1 MCAAGILAAL
11 AAVPTSARARLEQ
24 LTRLPQVGFGAGV
37 EFHPLWGYRL
47 VNPGTGSPRQIESLG
62 RRLQENPGEVSL
74 YVQLADLLAGTGN
87 RRAGEA
93 LLARAAELSQRQG
106 AEDTADAERLTAYA
120 EVLLR
125 LGRWDEAERT
135 LRQAVQAAP
144 EGWRPS
150 AHLARLLSAR
160 ALGQV
165 WSAVADPRAGF
176 GSEALQRGDF
186 SGPVEPV
193 AAEAARR
200 LMTEAQTLAER
211 AVSLGPEQ
219 AEAYRGR
226 ATVRANQRLLEA
238 RLTRRGPEND
248 PPPYLEAIFRSEA
261 LTDLRRAAALE
272 PDAPEAHGCRA
283 LVEAIVGAGPP
294 IAAGLNDLLNRRLWS
309 ALPEES
315 RAAVRAA
322 LGQLERLGQSPDPR
336 PASAALGTA
345 GLVQF
350 FLVEDTAG
358 GLASLRRAVAL
369 DPDNDP
375 AWEALTF
382 ALAFSREYAE
392 LLTVCRGRLEHRDT
406 PRARLLLAKAL
417 EKNGQLEAMVAEAGE
432 LQRRFSQDALAHLTL
447 AAALLK
453 TDHSEL
459 GLARAQ
465 QHLGRAARLAG
476 DRPAPELAVEL
487 LFQRGLWFALAGQ
500 LEQARTQFR
509 GVLELV
515 PEHPEASEALSLL
528 DQFGAAED

>member
-1 MCAAGILAAL
+1 MGAGAILAAL
-11 AAVPTSARARLEQ
+11 AAVPTSARTRLEQ
-24 LTRLPQVGFGAGV
+24 LTRLPQVGFSAGV
-37 EFHPLWGYRL
+37 EFHPLRGYRL
-47 VNPGTGSPRQIESLG
+47 ANAGAGSPRQIESLG
-62 RRLQENPGEVSL
+62 RRLQENPGEVFL
-74 YVQLADLLAGTGN
+74 YVRLADLLAGTGN

-93 LLARAAELSQRQG
+93 LLARAAELVHRQG

-125 LGRWDEAERT
+125 LGRWDEAERV
-135 LRQAVQAAP
+135 LRRAVEAAP
-144 EGWRPS
+144 NHWRPS

-160 ALGQV
+160 ALSQV
-165 WSAVADPRAGF
+165 WPAVADPRAGF
-176 GSEALQRGDF
+176 GREALQGGDF
-186 SGPVEPV
+186 SGPVEPA

-200 LMTEAQTLAER
+200 LMTEAQTLVAR
-211 AVSLGPEQ
+211 AVSLGVEQ
-219 AEAYRGR
+219 AEAYRMR
-226 ATVRANQRLLEA
+226 ATVLANQRLLEA

-248 PPPYLEAIFRSEA
+248 PTPGLEAIFRSEA
-261 LTDLRRAAALE
+261 IPDLRRAAELA
-272 PDAPEAHGCRA
+272 PDDPELHGCRA
-283 LVEAIVGAGPP
+283 LLEAIVGAGPP
-294 IAAGLNDLLNRRLWS
+294 IAAALNDLLNRRLWS
-309 ALPEES
+309 VLPEES

-322 LGQLERLGQSPDPR
+322 LGQLERLGQAPEPQ

-358 GLASLRRAVAL
+358 GLASLQQAVAL

-392 LLTVCRGRLEHRDT
+392 LLTVCRRRLEHRDT

-417 EKNGQLEAMVAEAGE
+417 EKNGQLEAMRAEAE
-432 LQRRFSQDALAHLTL
+432 DLERRFSQDALAHLTL

-453 TDHSEL
+453 TDRSEL
-459 GLARAQ
+459 GRARAQ

-476 DRPAPELAVEL
+476 DSPAPELAVEL
-487 LFQRGLWFALAGQ
+487 LFQRGLWFALGGQ
-500 LEQARTQFR
+500 VEQARIQFR

-515 PEHPEASEALSLL
+515 PGHPEAAEALSLL
-528 DQFGAAED
+528 EQFGAAEE